1 MTLVSGWCITDDH
14 EICPY
19 IYATIVCTCD
29 CHEEND
35 EATDSQVEVVEEATG
50 LDHEV
55 EEAQGIED
63 DTQRIGS

>member
-19 IYATIVCTCD
+19 IYATIACTCD

-35 EATDSQVEVVEEATG
+35 EATDSQVEVVEETTG

-55 EEAQGIED
+55 EAPQGIED
-63 DTQRIGS
+63 DT

>member
-19 IYATIVCTCD
+19 QYAAVTCTCD

-35 EATDSQVEVVEEATG
+35 EGIFGQVEVVEEASG
-50 LDHEV
+50 LDPEV
-55 EEAQGIED
+55 EAAQGIED
-63 DTQRIGS
+63 DTQ